1 MKIANS
7 GGFLLA
13 LHEQNL
19 INDFNTV
26 VGDSA
31 GAILA
36 AYGLSGQTDIVQ
48 KLFFENANK
57 FIKWSKGKP
66 SIDVDLI
73 ANLLKEGEFILNV
86 EAVLNSKPDF
96 FIAVAGESG
105 SCEFINAKDSKI
117 NLIDLLKAS
126 MASPFFYGKKVEING
141 QSLADPLM
149 DQLPL
154 LQATRNFSP
163 TDVLVLEN
171 SSVNLRAKPYSK
183 FLNTILSIG
192 EVGVINAT
200 NDFLDRPSY
209 EKDFKTVDHDLHVNL
224 GVLFPPKDSEGLSA
238 LETRADV
245 LRKSADVSKQK
256 ALKILGIT

>member
-1 MKIANS
+1 MRIFEAVKQFITPLEKDFLERARKGFNLEKVLNNLREKHKNSENSNVRSMLLIPGGGMKIANS

-13 LHEQNL
+13 LHEQDL

-36 AYGLSGQTDIVQ
+36 AYGLSGQTDVVQ
-48 KLFFENANK
+48 RLFFENANK
-57 FIKWSKGKP
+57 FIKWQNGKP

-73 ANLLKEGEFILNV
+73 ANLLKEGEFSLNV
-86 EAVLNSKPDF
+86 QAVLNSKPDF
-96 FIAVAGESG
+96 FIAVAGSSG
-105 SCEFINAKDSKI
+105 SCEFINAKDFKI

-154 LQATRNFSP
+154 L
-163 TDVLVLEN
+163 
-171 SSVNLRAKPYSK
+171 
-183 FLNTILSIG
+183 
-192 EVGVINAT
+192 
-200 NDFLDRPSY
+200 
-209 EKDFKTVDHDLHVNL
+209 
-224 GVLFPPKDSEGLSA
+224 
-238 LETRADV
+238 
-245 LRKSADVSKQK
+245 
-256 ALKILGIT
+256 